1 MKFKFISRAVLLGGA
16 CVVATAV
23 AGLSWAFA
31 AGPLASS
38 SAVQH
43 KVCTTN
49 DREGESAC
57 VVMLQGPKGKRGP
70 RGVRGRHGPKG
81 NRGAIGVVG
90 AIGPIGP
97 QGPTG
102 QVGPKGDV
110 GPQGN
115 QGLQGVQGAPGH
127 TVVVAG
133 TSISVPGPSPQG
145 TQLTP
150 SVAHCPPPASGTP
163 EAYGGGVQI
172 VKSGAQSSADVITI
186 LQHFEGAFV
195 SSTQVNPIPAPGSP
209 AGTQS
214 STAADAYEGQ
224 AVVTQLNT
232 GDNVTVQAY
241 VVCGP

>member
-16 CVVATAV
+16 CLVATAV
-23 AGLSWAFA
+23 AGLSWALA

-38 SAVQH
+38 SSTQN
-43 KVCTTN
+43 KVCVKN
-49 DREGESAC
+49 DNEGETSC
-57 VVMLQGPKGKRGP
+57 VVMLRGQNGARGA
-70 RGVRGRHGPKG
+70 RGVRGRDGAKG
-81 NRGAIGVVG
+81 KTGAIGPVG

-97 QGPTG
+97 QGPQG
-102 QVGPKGDV
+102 VVGPKGDV

-127 TVVVAG
+127 TVVVSG
-133 TSISVPGPSPQG
+133 TTISASGPVAQG

-150 SVAHCPPPASGTP
+150 SVAQCPAPSSGTP

-172 VKSGAQSSADVITI
+172 VKSGAQSSADVVTI
-186 LQHFEGAFV
+186 LQHFEGTFA

-214 STAADAYEGQ
+214 SSAGNAYEGQ
-224 AVVTQLNT
+224 AVVTQLNSA
-232 GDNVTVQAY
+232 DNVTVQAY